1 VCDSVAG
8 EQPAAGRAPGS
19 RPAAPWAAAVL
30 GALVLALLGAD
41 PPLALLA
48 RQSVAA
54 DNGSVPAWFSAAFG
68 VAGFLVAWRQPRN
81 PLGWIILAV
90 AGLWALSGDASF
102 YAVADYR
109 LRHGTLPLGW
119 VALLAQPFWAPAI
132 VLTGPIVLLFPDG
145 RLPAPRWR
153 WLLWPY
159 LGVAALWL
167 LGTVA
172 VTVGA
177 IAGHRTSV
185 DSGGNL
191 LLDHP
196 TGFAAWWGAV
206 DGLFFPVLAVGW
218 VAAVAAQ
225 ALSWRQAGAER
236 RRQLKWLLAGSVV
249 ASAGLAVAAG
259 HPFGHSVFGQI
270 VAGVALAG
278 TLAIPACLGV
288 AVLKA

>member
-1 VCDSVAG
+1 VAG
-8 EQPAAGRAPGS
+8 EQPAAGRAPGP
-19 RPAAPWAAAVL
+19 RLAAPWAAAVL
-30 GALVLALLGAD
+30 GALVLALLAAD

-48 RQSVAA
+48 RQSAA
-54 DNGSVPAWFSAAFG
+54 ASNDSVPAWFSAAFG

-90 AGLWALSGDASF
+90 AGLWALSGDASC

-109 LRHGTLPLGW
+109 LRHGGLPLGW
-119 VALLAQPFWAPAI
+119 VALLAQPLWAPAI

-159 LGVAALWL
+159 LGVAALWV
-167 LGTVA
+167 LGTAA
-172 VTVGA
+172 VTADA

-191 LLDHP
+191 LFDHP
-196 TGFAAWWGAV
+196 TGFAAWWGAI

-225 ALSWRQAGAER
+225 ALSWRRACAER
-236 RRQLKWLLAGSVV
+236 RQQLKWLLAGSVV
-249 ASAGLAVAAG
+249 AAAGLAVAAG
-259 HPFGHSVFGQI
+259 YPFGHSVTGRI

-278 TLAIPACLGV
+278 TLAIPASLGV
-288 AVLKA
+288 AVLKG